1 LGGAEFGRRWVW
13 VAPGLGD
20 AGFGWHWVWVTQ
32 RFQRCDEAVHLIEA
46 LASEVPRWLKP
57 EYSRA
62 LPAALKALR
71 HPKITVIRMARE
83 AGTIRIMQAPE
94 SGTGAK
100 NSQLQSDLR
109 QLGRVL
115 VAYSGGVDS
124 AYLAWTAH
132 RALGSDMLAVIA
144 DSPSLAR
151 THLSDA
157 IAFANEQGIP
167 IEVICTSELDR
178 PEYTRNDGQ
187 RCFQCKDELFAAMES
202 LRAVRR
208 FDAIAYGVNLDD
220 QGDFRPGQQAA
231 RQHHVAAPLLKA
243 GLTKQ
248 EIRELA
254 RQAGLRIWDKPAS
267 ACLSSRIEYGRPVTR
282 EALEVVERGEDAIR
296 ALGFRQFRVRHHG
309 DIVRIEIAQEEL
321 ERALNP
327 DVAAQFAAIFK
338 TLGFK
343 FVTLDLEGFRSGSMN
358 ALLPVEQL
366 RRTG

>member
-1 LGGAEFGRRWVW
+1 MHVQAEN
-13 VAPGLGD
+13 P
-20 AGFGWHWVWVTQ
+20 
-32 RFQRCDEAVHLIEA
+32 I
-46 LASEVPRWLKP
+46 
-57 EYSRA
+57 
-62 LPAALKALR
+62 AAKD
-71 HPKITVIRMARE
+71 
-83 AGTIRIMQAPE
+83 
-94 SGTGAK
+94 
-100 NSQLQSDLR
+100 SQLRVELR

-124 AYLAWTAH
+124 AYLAWAAH
-132 RALGSDMLAVIA
+132 QALGDNMLAVIA

-151 THLSDA
+151 THLADA
-157 IAFANEQGIP
+157 IALANEHVIP
-167 IEVICTSELDR
+167 LEVVTTSELDR
-178 PEYTRNDGQ
+178 PEYARNDGQ
-187 RCFQCKDELFAAMES
+187 RCFHCKDELFAVMEQ
-202 LRAVRR
+202 LRATRG

-231 RQHHVAAPLLKA
+231 AQHHVAAPLLKA

-309 DIVRIEIAQEEL
+309 DIVRIEIAREEL
-321 ERALNP
+321 ERALSP
-327 DVAAQFAAIFK
+327 SVAAQFTAIFK
-338 TLGFK
+338 ALGFK

-358 ALLPVEQL
+358 TLLPAEQL
-366 RRTG
+366 RSAG